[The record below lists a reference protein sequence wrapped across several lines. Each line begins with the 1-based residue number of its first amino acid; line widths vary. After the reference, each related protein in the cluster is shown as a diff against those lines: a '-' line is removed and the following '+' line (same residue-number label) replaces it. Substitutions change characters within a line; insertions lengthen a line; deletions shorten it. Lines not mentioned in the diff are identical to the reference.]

1 MKNGAA
7 ARSAEDD
14 LPGGRPADP
23 EPMLGVV
30 IVTYES
36 AKVLPGLLDSLR
48 DGLSGIERYRIVVVD
63 NDSSDD
69 SPLVAASHD
78 MRPEVLR
85 MGRNAGYA
93 AAINAAAAKIGD
105 DANLLIL
112 NPDIR
117 LLPGSARILCD
128 ALSDPAVGV
137 AVPKALAET
146 GEMLLSLRR
155 EPSLR
160 SAWTDALLGTR
171 LAALL
176 GTGEIVADPKLYA
189 EGGTVEWAT
198 GAILAVSARAR
209 HIAGEW
215 DESFFLYSEEVDYL
229 QRMRQHGF
237 RVVYAPDARAIH
249 IGGAYHDNAFLSAL
263 MTANRIRYFR
273 RLHGP
278 LATMLFKLSIII
290 GETLRAPLG
299 PGHRAALRAAVM
311 PQR

>member
-7 ARSAEDD
+7 AKSAEDD

-209 HIAGEW
+209 RIA
-215 DESFFLYSEEVDYL
+215 S
-229 QRMRQHGF
+229 
-237 RVVYAPDARAIH
+237 
-249 IGGAYHDNAFLSAL
+249 
-263 MTANRIRYFR
+263 
-273 RLHGP
+273 P
-278 LATMLFKLSIII
+278 L
-290 GETLRAPLG
+290 
-299 PGHRAALRAAVM
+299 
-311 PQR
+311 